1 MLDSV
6 IETAEANG
14 KIPFDYL
21 MHVLEKSI
29 EPDCKVESLMPWNVT
44 LD

>member
-1 MLDSV
+1 LPD
-6 IETAEANG
+6 AH
-14 KIPFDYL
+14 DYL

-29 EPDCKVESLMPWNVT
+29 EPDCNAESLMPRNVA